1 MPILLKSS
9 KILALARPDNL
20 QAKYGFAT
28 KIGEY
33 LMTGRP
39 AVLTRVGAVEDFLKD
54 KHDCIL
60 AEPDNVDDF
69 AEKLL
74 WTIDN
79 YEEAENIG
87 KRGRET
93 ALGCFNSEI
102 EAEKIYN
109 RIFNT
114 L

>member
-1 MPILLKSS
+1 
-9 KILALARPDNL
+9 
-20 QAKYGFAT
+20 
-28 KIGEY
+28 
-33 LMTGRP
+33 MTGRP
-39 AVLTRVGAVEDFLKD
+39 AVLTRVGAVEDFLQD

-60 AEPDNVDDF
+60 AEPDNVDDY

-79 YEEAENIG
+79 YEEAASIG

-93 ALGCFNSEI
+93 ALRCFNSEI